1 MSESSSEMG
10 EKNLSVAGLCSREP
24 KEEDAINEF
33 FFGKE
38 YQDIEGWSNNDV
50 NRLMGDIELMGVGL
64 DDSIIKTNEKSG
76 ANFVGNMDHMEILK
90 ENKSGNDPSWVQAVL
105 KQVDVD
111 KVLLKEDDVGVVTNR
126 KVFECPN
133 SGPLLA
139 HDPKKVLDLH
149 EEEMILP
156 LASFKSVSAS
166 SMNVLVEDMISWN

>member
-1 MSESSSEMG
+1 MENTSMSESSSETG
-10 EKNLSVAGLCSREP
+10 EKNSSVAGLCSREP

-38 YQDIEGWSNNDV
+38 HQDVEGCSNSYV

-76 ANFVGNMDHMEILK
+76 DHVEILK

-105 KQVDVD
+105 KQVDGD
-111 KVLLKEDDVGVVTNR
+111 KVLLEEDDVGLVTNG

-139 HDPKKVLDLH
+139 HDPKKV
-149 EEEMILP
+149 
-156 LASFKSVSAS
+156 
-166 SMNVLVEDMISWN
+166 